1 MQILPSGTPGATTT
15 SSTATATIHR
25 ATTASPAA
33 TSPATATPARSLP
46 DISTVKRSP
55 RFASFRRTWQLYAML
70 ALPMLWLVIF
80 QYIPMWGVQI
90 AFRDY
95 KARGGFAGL
104 WSAEWIGLDNF
115 DRFFNSYNFW
125 PILQNTLVLNVYSL
139 VAGFPLP
146 IVLAL
151 ALNYVTRIWFK
162 KTVQM
167 VSYAPHFIST
177 VVIVGMILQ
186 LLSLNGIFNQFLGIF
201 GIDPIAFMSKP
212 EYFKSIYVWSG
223 VWQSVGFSCII
234 YLAALAGIDPSLHEA
249 AILDGANKL
258 QRMRD
263 IDLPGILPV
272 AAILLILNMGTLLS
286 SGFEKII
293 LMQNPL
299 NISASEV
306 IDTYVY
312 NVGLAS
318 QVPQF
323 SYATAIG
330 LFKSVIGLILLL
342 SVNWIARRFRAASLF

>member
-1 MQILPSGTPGATTT
+1 MQITSTGPTDPGPTV
-15 SSTATATIHR
+15 HQ
-25 ATTASPAA
+25 ATTATTA
-33 TSPATATPARSLP
+33 TSSAPVAGARPMS
-46 DISTVKRSP
+46 DISTVQRSP

-70 ALPMLWLVIF
+70 ALPMLWLLIF

-95 KARGGFAGL
+95 KARGGFGGL
-104 WSAEWIGLDNF
+104 WTAEWVGLANF
-115 DRFFNSYNFW
+115 DRFFHSYNFW

-146 IVLAL
+146 IILAL
-151 ALNYVTRIWFK
+151 ALNYVTRTWFK

-186 LLSLNGIFNQFLGIF
+186 LLSLNGIFNQFLGLF
-201 GIDPIAFMSKP
+201 GFDPIAFMSKP

-249 AILDGANKL
+249 AILDGASKL

-263 IDLPGILPV
+263 IDLPGIMPV